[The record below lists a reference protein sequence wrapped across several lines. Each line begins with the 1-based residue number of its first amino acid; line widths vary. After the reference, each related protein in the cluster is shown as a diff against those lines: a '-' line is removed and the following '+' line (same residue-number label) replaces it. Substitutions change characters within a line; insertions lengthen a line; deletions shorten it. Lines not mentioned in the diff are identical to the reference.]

1 MKVIKRVTY
10 KHIQNIFVKL
20 MYKTSRIWPDNL
32 YLRFMF
38 FIKLGKFLHL
48 KKPKS
53 FNEKLQWLKLYD
65 KNPLY
70 TVLVDKVEVKEYV
83 RKIIGDQYVI
93 PTLGVWDRASDIDFD
108 NLPNQFVLKCNHDS
122 GSISICLDKSSFNYS
137 DAVNRLNVGLKSDY
151 YFTGRE
157 WPYKHVNKR
166 ILAEKYLSP
175 EDNTDLKD
183 YKFFCFNGVVKF
195 LKVDFDRHTN
205 HKANYYDVNWN
216 LLNFYETDFPS
227 DPSAVIHKPVSL
239 IKMIELAEILSR
251 GIPFIRIDFYEIN
264 ERPYFG
270 EMTFFPAAGFGK
282 FSPGNADNEIG
293 DMLNLFV

>member
-1 MKVIKRVTY
+1 MKVFQRVTY
-10 KHIQNIFVKL
+10 KHIQNLFVKL
-20 MYKTSRIWPDNL
+20 MYKTSRMWPDSL

-48 KKPKS
+48 KNPKS

-70 TVLVDKVEVKEYV
+70 TVLVDKIEVKEYV

-93 PTLGVWDRASDIDFD
+93 PTLGVWNRASDIDFD

-122 GSISICLDKSSFNYS
+122 GSISICLDKSSYNYS
-137 DAVNRLNVGLKSDY
+137 AAVNRLNVGLKSDY

-175 EDNTDLKD
+175 KDNTDLKD

-195 LKVDFDRHTN
+195 LKVDFDRRTN

-239 IKMIELAEILSR
+239 IKMIELAEVLSR

-282 FSPGNADNEIG
+282 FSPRNADNEIG